1 MVLVDTV
8 SLDLLLNA
16 LISLE
21 MEKIVEEASDSL
33 KNSAGESF
41 KDEFLKAQKNILGK
55 FPTPEHLKNLIN
67 QLKDLTEEEKEKLMK
82 NIADRANTAEK
93 FKDLFSKKNK
103 IEVSYLDY
111 VVFVGVV
118 LLIIAVF
125 GENFLD
131 VISKV
136 RLRPV

>member
-1 MVLVDTV
+1 
-8 SLDLLLNA
+8 
-16 LISLE
+16 

-125 GENFLD
+125 GEKFLD